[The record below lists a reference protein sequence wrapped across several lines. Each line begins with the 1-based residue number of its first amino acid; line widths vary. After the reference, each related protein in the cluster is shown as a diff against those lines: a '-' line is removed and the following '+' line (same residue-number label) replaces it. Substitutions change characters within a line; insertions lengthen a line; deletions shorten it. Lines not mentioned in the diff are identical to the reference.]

1 MVTAQNENE
10 SVQVSN
16 VKDESIPS
24 SMSTPPG
31 TGEAQPPQRCM
42 VAVLSRDLFFGMRI
56 RTSLRALGYVVAI
69 AQDAPAFAAHLV
81 QGDQRAC
88 LGIVD
93 FNFPVDWPAVRDSVR
108 QGVPLIAFGPHT
120 DVEGF
125 RAAKLAGVTRVVSN
139 GEFSRSLPDLAQRY
153 AAPGT

>member
-1 MVTAQNENE
+1 MNSA
-10 SVQVSN
+10 S
-16 VKDESIPS
+16 DDSIPS
-24 SMSTPPG
+24 SMATPPDS
-31 TGEAQPPQRCM
+31 GEAQPPQRCL

-69 AQDAPAFAAHLV
+69 AQDAPAFGAHLV

-93 FNFPVDWPAVRDSVR
+93 FNFPVDWPAVRNAIR
-108 QGVPLIAFGPHT
+108 QGVPIIAFGPHT

-125 RAAKLAGVTRVVSN
+125 RAAKLAGVRRVVSN

-153 AAPGT
+153 AASGI